1 MAAKVEH
8 IGPARREDAGARL
21 DKWLADGLPALSRA
35 RLKALILD
43 GRVAAGAGAIA
54 DPAYR
59 VKAGERFTVRVPEA
73 APANPAPEDI
83 LLDVVFEDDAVIVV
97 NKPAGLVVHPAP
109 GNRTGTLVNALL
121 RHCGESLSGIGG
133 VKRPGIVHRLDK
145 DTSGLMVAA
154 KNNAAHH
161 ALVADFAAR
170 RIKRTY
176 TTLVWGVPRPRSGVI
191 EGAIGRSPSNRKKM
205 AVLSRGGRQAR
216 TRYSVL
222 QSFGTAAALV
232 ACWLDSGR
240 THQIR
245 VHLAHAGH
253 PVVGD
258 AVYGRAPAGR
268 LRELAPQAR
277 AATAGLGRQFLHAGA
292 LEFRHPDSG
301 KALRFTQDLPLEL
314 AYIIPT
320 LGKTG

>member
-21 DKWLADGLPALSRA
+21 DRWLADGLPALSRA

-43 GRVAAGAGAIA
+43 GRVAAVGGAIA

-73 APANPAPEDI
+73 VTAHPAPEDI
-83 LLDVVFEDDAVIVV
+83 PLDVVFEDDAVIVV
-97 NKPAGLVVHPAP
+97 NKPAGLVVHPAA
-109 GNRTGTLVNALL
+109 GNPTGTLVNALL
-121 RHCGESLSGIGG
+121 RHCGDSLSGVGG

-145 DTSGLMVAA
+145 DTSGLMIAA
-154 KNNAAHH
+154 KNDAAHR

-170 RIKRTY
+170 RISRTY
-176 TTLVWGVPRPRSGVI
+176 TALVWGVPAPASGTI
-191 EGAIGRSPSNRKKM
+191 EGAIGRSPANRKKM
-205 AVLSRGGRQAR
+205 AVVARGGRAAR
-216 TRYSVL
+216 THYAVQR
-222 QSFGTAAALV
+222 SFGTATALV
-232 ACWLDSGR
+232 ACRLDSGR

-245 VHLAHAGH
+245 VHLAHAGT

-258 AVYGRAPAGR
+258 PVYGRAPAAR
-268 LRELAPQAR
+268 LGELAPEAR
-277 AATAGLGRQFLHAGA
+277 AAIAGLGRQFLHAGA
-292 LEFRHPDSG
+292 LEFRHPVSG
-301 KALRFTQDLPLEL
+301 ETLRFTQDLPLEL